1 MSLREAKQFV
11 AHFVTGDYTPEGY
24 ATFLQWL
31 RAATMDELNAIAD
44 EHEALHVHWPLP
56 VDGPSSSP
64 TSLWVAELEEKL
76 DVVSREMQE
85 QGEGIPVRSMDL
97 KNPTNPT
104 FRGFSRRRVWVAAAS
119 VIVVL
124 SAGGLWYTRQ
134 HAGQHEKSN
143 ISSQDQGLPS
153 LMSQRVSQVISTPRG
168 RGQKQ
173 LTALTHFLPDG
184 SRVWLNAASTLKY
197 PLAFSGSERVVELSG
212 EGFFEV
218 AKNSAMPFRVRIKD
232 AEVEVLGT
240 RLNIMAYENDKVSRT
255 TLIEGSV
262 ELIDRSGKAIDG
274 SGGVEGHSEQK
285 ELQPGQ
291 QAVMAYPSPGN
302 VKPSQGNVKPSQGI
316 AGGIEIVTIE
326 VPNSVIAWKD
336 GLLQFSSADLTTV
349 MHTVERY
356 YDVDIQFDQSMSGK
370 LFTGSFPRGDKL
382 EHVLKTVTGFYT
394 LQYKTDGKSVT
405 VTH

>member
-1 MSLREAKQFV
+1 MSLEEAKQFV
-11 AHFVTGDYTPEGY
+11 AHFVTGDYTPDEY

-31 RAATMDELNAIAD
+31 RAATVDEMNAIAD
-44 EHEALHVHWPLP
+44 EHEALHESWPLL
-56 VDGPSSSP
+56 VHGPSRA
-64 TSLWVAELEEKL
+64 WVAGLEEKL
-76 DVVSREMQE
+76 DAVSRELPE
-85 QGEGIPVRSMDL
+85 EVVPVRRIGLLS
-97 KNPTNPT
+97 
-104 FRGFSRRRVWVAAAS
+104 GRRVWVAAAS

-124 SAGGLWYTRQ
+124 SAGGLWYSRQ

-143 ISSQDQGLPS
+143 ISSQDQGPAS

>member
-1 MSLREAKQFV
+1 MSLQEAKQFV
-11 AHFVTGDYTPEGY
+11 AHFATGDYTPAAY

-31 RAATMDELNAIAD
+31 RAATVDELNTIAD
-44 EHEALHVHWPLP
+44 EHEALHERWPVP

-76 DVVSREMQE
+76 DVVSREMLE
-85 QGEGIPVRSMDL
+85 QGEGIPVRSMNL
-97 KNPTNPT
+97 KS
-104 FRGFSRRRVWVAAAS
+104 RSFSRRRVWIAAAS

-143 ISSQDQGLPS
+143 ISSQDQGLAS
-153 LMSQRVSQVISTPRG
+153 LSQVISTPRG

-240 RLNIMAYENDKVSRT
+240 RFNIMAYENDKVSRT

-262 ELIDRSGKAIDG
+262 ELIDLADQLTDR
-274 SGGVEGHSEQK
+274 SGGVGGRSEQK
-285 ELQPGQ
+285 ALQPGQ
-291 QAVMAYPSPGN
+291 QAVMAYPSPGI
-302 VKPSQGNVKPSQGI
+302 P
-316 AGGIEIVTIE
+316 GGIDIVTITE
-326 VPNSVIAWKD
+326 PNSAIAWKD
-336 GLLQFSSADLTTV
+336 GLLQFNSADLTTV

-356 YDVDIQFDQSMSGK
+356 YDVDIQFDQGMSGK
-370 LFTGSFPRGDKL
+370 LFTGSFPREDKL
-382 EHVLKTVTGFYT
+382 EHVLKVITSFYK
-394 LQYKTDGKSVT
+394 LQYKMDGKSVT